1 MSKADFN
8 KIQKLLKNV
17 TAYKISKATGIG
29 DTTISRWVTGKTP
42 IEKMSLENAIKL
54 TDYAEKLEMEKAK
67 QLLEEIKN
75 NEDVAY
81 AIVNEDGAVY
91 CNLGT
96 SNIMD
101 IYGYDGKDGHFY
113 GVYGDAVGGQ
123 IDSRNVPDDVI
134 LKAIKLM
141 LGLGEPVNRSELSMG
156 SDFKQ
161 TFVDGYFEAVEL
173 MKQSGL
179 LQPQEE
185 NEKVKEWIEAHKDVV
200 GSTVKHPSFGTGTVL
215 KIKDNTITIDFE
227 DKGRKSLALEA
238 VVESDLLDFE

>member
-8 KIQKLLKNV
+8 KIQKLLKTV

-54 TDYAEKLEMEKAK
+54 TKYAEELTMISAK
-67 QLLEEIKN
+67 ELLETIKN
-75 NEDVAY
+75 NDVAY
-81 AIVNEDGAVY
+81 AIVNEEGAVY

-101 IYGYDGKDGHFY
+101 IYGHDGEDGHFY

-123 IDSRNVPDDVI
+123 LDSRNVSDDVI
-134 LKAIKLM
+134 LKAIHLM
-141 LGLGEPVNRSELSMG
+141 LSLGEPVKRSELSMG

-161 TFVDGYFEAVEL
+161 TFVDGYFEVVEL

-179 LQPQEE
+179 IQDQEE
-185 NEKVKEWIEAHKDVV
+185 NEKVTNWIESHKDVV
-200 GSTVKHPSFGTGTVL
+200 GSTVKHSSFGTGKVTE
-215 KIKDNTITIDFE
+215 IKDNTIVIDFE
-227 DKGRKSLALEA
+227 NKGRKSLALEA
-238 VVESDLLDFE
+238 IVESDLLGFE

>member
-8 KIQKLLKNV
+8 KIQKLLKTV
-17 TAYKISKATGIG
+17 TAYRISKATGIS

-54 TDYAEKLEMEKAK
+54 TNYVEELDMENAK

-75 NEDVAY
+75 NDVSY

-101 IYGYDGKDGHFY
+101 IYGIDGEDGHFY

-123 IDSRNVPDDVI
+123 LDSRNVPDDVI

-141 LGLGEPVNRSELSMG
+141 LGLGEPVKRSELSMG
-156 SDFKQ
+156 PDFKQ
-161 TFVDGYFEAVEL
+161 TFVDGYFEVVEL

-179 LQPQEE
+179 LQDQEE
-185 NEKVKEWIEAHKDVV
+185 NEKVKEWIESHKDVV
-200 GSTVKHPSFGTGTVL
+200 GSTVKHPTFGTGKVV
-215 KIKDNTITIDFE
+215 KIEDNAITIDFE
-227 DKGRKSLALEA
+227 DAGSKSLALEA
-238 VVESDLLDFE
+238 VVSNNLLEF

>member
-1 MSKADFN
+1 MRKQIEKVLKSKKSTSA
-8 KIQKLLKNV
+8 
-17 TAYKISKATGIG
+17 ISKGA
-29 DTTISRWVTGKTP
+29 DLPWTTVSDLRSGKTNLD
-42 IEKMSLENAIKL
+42 KMSLL
-54 TDYAEKLEMEKAK
+54 TAEKLQKYAEELDMENAK

-75 NEDVAY
+75 NDVAY

-101 IYGYDGKDGHFY
+101 IYGLDGEDGHFY

-123 IDSRNVPDDVI
+123 FDSRNVPDDVI

-141 LGLGEPVNRSELSMG
+141 LGLGEPVKRSELSMG

-161 TFVDGYFEAVEL
+161 TFVDGYFEAVAL
-173 MKQSGL
+173 MKQFGL

-185 NEKVKEWIEAHKDVV
+185 NEKVKEWIESHKDIV
-200 GSTVKHPSFGTGTVL
+200 GSTVKHPSFGTGKVV
-215 KIKDNTITIDFE
+215 KIEDNAITIDFE
-227 DKGRKSLALEA
+227 DAGSKSLALEA
-238 VVESDLLDFE
+238 VVSNNLLEF

>member
-8 KIQKLLKNV
+8 KIQKLLQNV
-17 TAYKISKATGIG
+17 TAYRISKATGIS

-54 TDYAEKLEMEKAK
+54 TNYVEELETENAK

-75 NEDVAY
+75 NDVAY
-81 AIVNEDGAVY
+81 AIVKEDGAVY

-101 IYGYDGKDGHFY
+101 IYGHDGEDGHFY

-123 IDSRNVPDDVI
+123 LDSRNVPDDVI
-134 LKAIKLM
+134 LKAIQLM
-141 LGLGEPVNRSELSMG
+141 IGLGEPVKRSELSTG
-156 SDFKQ
+156 SDFKP
-161 TFVDGYFEAVEL
+161 TYLSGYFESVEL

-179 LQPQEE
+179 LQEQEE
-185 NEKVKEWIEAHKDVV
+185 NEKVKEWIETNKDIV
-200 GSTVKHPSFGTGTVL
+200 GTTVKHPSFGTGKVTE
-215 KIKDNTITIDFE
+215 IKDNTITIDFV
-227 DKGRKSLALEA
+227 DKGKKSLALEA
-238 VVESDLLDFE
+238 VIESNLLEF

>member
-1 MSKADFN
+1 MSKADFK
-8 KIQKLLKNV
+8 KIQKLLKKL

-29 DTTISRWVTGKTP
+29 STTISRWVTGKTP

-54 TDYAEKLEMEKAK
+54 TNYAEKLEMEIAK
-67 QLLEEIKN
+67 QLLEDIKN
-75 NEDVAY
+75 NDVAY

-91 CNLGT
+91 CNRET

-101 IYGYDGKDGHFY
+101 IYGHDSEDGHFY

-123 IDSRNVPDDVI
+123 LDSRNVPDDVI

-141 LGLGEPVNRSELSMG
+141 LGLGEPVKRSELSMG

-179 LQPQEE
+179 LQEPEE
-185 NEKVKEWIEAHKDVV
+185 NEKVKDWVEAHKDVA
-200 GSTVKHPSFGTGTVL
+200 GSTVKHSSFGIGKVVE
-215 KIKDNTITIDFE
+215 IKDNTIVIDFE
-227 DKGRKSLALEA
+227 DAGIKSLALEA
-238 VVESDLLDFE
+238 VVESNLLHFE

>member
-1 MSKADFN
+1 MSKADFK
-8 KIQKLLKNV
+8 KIQKLLKKL

-29 DTTISRWVTGKTP
+29 STTISRWVTGKTP

-54 TDYAEKLEMEKAK
+54 TNYAEELEMEIAK
-67 QLLEEIKN
+67 QLLEDIKN
-75 NEDVAY
+75 NDVAY
-81 AIVNEDGAVY
+81 AIVNENGAVY
-91 CNLGT
+91 CNRET

-101 IYGYDGKDGHFY
+101 IYGHDSEDGHFY

-123 IDSRNVPDDVI
+123 LDSRNVPDDVI

-141 LGLGEPVNRSELSMG
+141 LELGEPVKRSELSMG

-179 LQPQEE
+179 LQDQEE
-185 NEKVKEWIEAHKDVV
+185 NEKVKEWIESHKDVA
-200 GSTVKHPSFGTGTVL
+200 GSTVKHSFFGIGKVVE
-215 KIKDNTITIDFE
+215 IKDNTIVIDFE
-227 DKGRKSLALEA
+227 DAGRKSLALEA
-238 VVESDLLDFE
+238 VVESNLLHFE

>member
-8 KIQKLLKNV
+8 KIQKLLQNV
-17 TAYKISKATGIG
+17 TAYRISKATGIS

-54 TDYAEKLEMEKAK
+54 TNYVEELEMENAK

-75 NEDVAY
+75 NDVAY
-81 AIVNEDGAVY
+81 AIVKEDGAVY

-101 IYGYDGKDGHFY
+101 IYGHDGEDGHFY

-123 IDSRNVPDDVI
+123 LDSRNVPDDVI
-134 LKAIKLM
+134 LKAIQLM
-141 LGLGEPVNRSELSMG
+141 IGLGEPVKRSELSTG
-156 SDFKQ
+156 SDFKP
-161 TFVDGYFEAVEL
+161 TYLSGYFESVEL

-179 LQPQEE
+179 LQEQEE
-185 NEKVKEWIEAHKDVV
+185 NEKIKEWLESHKDAV
-200 GSTVKHPSFGTGTVL
+200 GSTVKHPSFGTG
-215 KIKDNTITIDFE
+215 KITEFKDNTITIDFG
-227 DKGRKSLALEA
+227 DKGKKSLALEA
-238 VVESDLLDFE
+238 ILESNLLEF